1 MSYLILIET
10 INYLQLIITSGLI
23 QWNLLTDVKQKKKK
37 KENEKPPKFILN
49 VLFVLYTLIGP
60 N

>member
-23 QWNLLTDVKQKKKK
+23 QWNLLTDVKQKKRKWK
-37 KENEKPPKFILN
+37 TKIYSQRFIH
-49 VLFVLYTLIGP
+49 FVYTYRP
-60 N
+60 